1 MASSLRDRLLNRSF
15 KGPVLLDGGTGSVL
29 LERLGTAALS
39 AGTTTSVLNLA
50 SPDLV
55 LSVHREFLTAGAEI
69 IMANSFGA
77 SRPYLENVSLAD
89 RIEEINRVAATTAR
103 EAIRSVGRDGNW
115 IAGSIAPLAPN
126 IKPTD
131 QQDIFLEQALLLLK
145 NDVDMLVCETFM
157 EMAQVERAVA
167 GCRRAMSVTG
177 TSVPLVV
184 SLVPRADG
192 ITETELGYLE
202 ILRQSGEI
210 DLVGLNCGEGIEA
223 TRLWLE
229 ELSRKGLGPFWL
241 KPSGGL
247 PAMSGDSACYRV
259 EARRFAD
266 EVASMVKNFPV
277 AAVGGCCGITPECIG
292 VLNARLDHIPP
303 KEMAKI

>member
-1 MASSLRDRLLNRSF
+1 MASALRDRLLNRRIDR
-15 KGPVLLDGGTGSVL
+15 PVLLDGGTGSLL

-39 AGTTTSVLNLA
+39 AGATTTVLNLS

-55 LSVHREFLTAGAEI
+55 LSVHREFLNAGAEI

-77 SRPYLENVSLAD
+77 SRPYLESLSLAD
-89 RIEEINRVAATTAR
+89 RIEEINREAVKVAR

-167 GCRRAMSVTG
+167 GCRQAMSQAG
-177 TSVPLVV
+177 ADVPLVV
-184 SLVPRADG
+184 SMVPMTGGNLRKAVDRLGKLRRAGDV
-192 ITETELGYLE
+192 
-202 ILRQSGEI
+202 
-210 DLVGLNCGEGIEA
+210 DLIGVNCGSGVGAAREWMEA
-223 TRLWLE
+223 MIRVDSSL
-229 ELSRKGLGPFWL
+229 FWL

-247 PAMSGDSACYRV
+247 PDIEGKSVSDMIEVD
-259 EARRFAD
+259 RFAKD
-266 EVASMVKNFPV
+266 LIELVKGFPV
-277 AAVGGCCGITPECIG
+277 AAVGGCCGITPRCIG
-292 VLNARLDHIPP
+292 DLNERLGHIFP
-303 KEMAKI
+303 KEMATT